1 MKQTLWTITIFVAI
15 LLPALCFAEIPY
27 EIAGFKLGAPLEEFQ
42 DRCNLDSSMP
52 LRYTKFIEEL
62 ETQYIPGFKN
72 GLLWVGKC
80 VSNGRIVRI
89 RMKYADSSKKFY
101 NELLKRC
108 KKRFGKPAEWRGDP
122 FHIVISWKWSFV
134 DDNNNRISMI
144 LEHNIRNQEETSGN
158 TIKLT
163 MWNLIDQER
172 ECAAEKK
179 TASSRPK
186 KKTKQKQVD
195 WELLL
200 PR

>member
-1 MKQTLWTITIFVAI
+1 MKRYLGFIFFIAAI
-15 LLPALCFAEIPY
+15 LLPAFCFAEIPY

-42 DRCNLDSSMP
+42 DRCNLGSSMP
-52 LRYTKFIEEL
+52 LRYTKYIEEL
-62 ETQYIPGFKN
+62 ETRYIPGFKN

-108 KKRFGKPAEWRGDP
+108 KKRFGKPTEWRGDP

-134 DDNNNRISMI
+134 DDRNNRISMI
-144 LEHNIRNQEETSGN
+144 LEHNLRNEEETSGN

-163 MWNLIDQER
+163 MWNLIGEER
-172 ECAAEKK
+172 DCATEKM
-179 TASSRPK
+179 AAQPAPK
-186 KKTKQKQVD
+186 KKSAPEPVD
-195 WELLL
+195 WESLL